1 MFDSRKMF
9 ATVAVDNVEKARQF
23 YGQTLG
29 LPVEDG
35 DQPGLIQIR
44 GNGGQP
50 PVVIY
55 PKPFH
60 EPANFT
66 VLNFPVDDVGVA
78 VDELT
83 AAGIRMEHYDRDD
96 IKTDKKG
103 IMHGDG
109 MAIAWFRDPAGNIL
123 SVVSEGKS

>member
-1 MFDSRKMF
+1 MLDSKKMF
-9 ATVAVDNVEKARQF
+9 ATVAVDDVEKARQF

-35 DQPGLIQIR
+35 DQPGIIQIK
-44 GNGGQP
+44 GIGSEPQF
-50 PVVIY
+50 VIY

-66 VLNFPVDDVGVA
+66 VLNFPVEDVGATV
-78 VDELT
+78 EQLT

-123 SVVSEGKS
+123 SVVSEEK

>member
-1 MFDSRKMF
+1 MFKSNQMF
-9 ATVAVDNVEKARQF
+9 STFAVDDVDKARQF
-23 YGQTLG
+23 YGETLG

-35 DQPGLIQIR
+35 DQPGLIQIK
-44 GNGGQP
+44 GEGSQA

-66 VLNFPVDDVGVA
+66 VLNFPVDDVGEA
-78 VDELT
+78 VEQLT

-96 IKTDKKG
+96 LKTDKKG

-109 MAIAWFRDPAGNIL
+109 MQIAWFRDPAGNIL
-123 SVVSEGKS
+123 SVVSGDKS